1 MPRRAG
7 KQLPAQP
14 KRQQQ
19 TGGKPFTGVVAER
32 HATESGAEYLRLTFG
47 QPAGGSAEVDDPSRV
62 IDAEFLFPA
71 GALRFA
77 QDPTASQTEHQ
88 LYSALD
94 NSTR

>member
-1 MPRRAG
+1 MEVAPHCAG

-19 TGGKPFTGVVAER
+19 TGGKPFTGVLAER
-32 HATESGAEYLRLTFG
+32 HATDSGAEYLRLTFG

-71 GALRFA
+71 GAFLG
-77 QDPTASQTEHQ
+77 
-88 LYSALD
+88 L
-94 NSTR
+94 